1 MTTTKRL
8 KRPLLSFII
17 LSYVIFFVFFIT
29 IGISI
34 MIDAPDSIVNV
45 LQIISAW
52 SSTFAFMIL
61 FRRIFP
67 TLRLIDFVR
76 KQFKTKL
83 KISVLSSA
91 VVIQVVI
98 TAVVMFL
105 LSQTYDPQHIIGSVT
120 SIGMLIFTF
129 SDSLVRGPLGE
140 ELGWRGY
147 ALNELQKKHSP
158 LRAALIIGALWGF
171 WHAPLWFASGFTGV
185 DLIIYI
191 VLFMIGIVS
200 FSVIVTLFY
209 NLNKNLLIPIV
220 IHQLFNFSVVIMR
233 GDLLHVFVY
242 VMLSY
247 LVVALLLVIFNPRG
261 ILYSRVS
268 R

>member
-1 MTTTKRL
+1 
-8 KRPLLSFII
+8 
-17 LSYVIFFVFFIT
+17 
-29 IGISI
+29 
-34 MIDAPDSIVNV
+34 
-45 LQIISAW
+45 
-52 SSTFAFMIL
+52 
-61 FRRIFP
+61 
-67 TLRLIDFVR
+67 
-76 KQFKTKL
+76 
-83 KISVLSSA
+83 
-91 VVIQVVI
+91 
-98 TAVVMFL
+98 
-105 LSQTYDPQHIIGSVT
+105 
-120 SIGMLIFTF
+120 
-129 SDSLVRGPLGE
+129 
-140 ELGWRGY
+140 
-147 ALNELQKKHSP
+147 
-158 LRAALIIGALWGF
+158 LIIGALWGF